1 MKLRGYLRQR
11 VARTEGVRMTDPVP
25 RQQEG
30 SPLQRLVS
38 FRSSKLDDASNR
50 ERSGGTGV
58 GGVLRLCLFSGG
70 LVSWATAKRVV
81 AKHGTKGVVLL
92 FADTMMEDEDLYR
105 FLGEAA
111 ADVLGWPK
119 APPIKALC
127 ELAAKIGEANICPE
141 GCFGRLVIIAD
152 GRNPWEV
159 MRDERIIGGG
169 KAGTDPCS
177 KILKRQLLDR
187 WERENCGPETV
198 SYFGLDWTEEHRLLR
213 MRKRMPGRKVE
224 APMTEPPYMT
234 KPQMMAW
241 LKAEGIEPPRLYKLG
256 FAHNNCGGFC
266 VKAGQAQFALLLR
279 VMPERYAYHEAKEEE
294 MRRIVGDHSVLRDRT
309 NGTTKP
315 LTLRALRERIQSQGT
330 FDTEDWGGCG
340 CAID

>member
-1 MKLRGYLRQR
+1 MTTTSLGY
-11 VARTEGVRMTDPVP
+11 T
-25 RQQEG
+25 QES
-30 SPLQRLVS
+30 SPLQRVVS
-38 FRSSKLDDASNR
+38 FPSFDVDSASDR

-105 FLGEAA
+105 FIVEAA
-111 ADVLGWPK
+111 ANVGVPLT
-119 APPIKALC
+119 
-127 ELAAKIGEANICPE
+127 
-141 GCFGRLVIIAD
+141 RIAD

-159 MRDERIIGGG
+159 MRDENIIGGG

-234 KPQMMAW
+234 KPQMMEW
-241 LKAEGIEPPRLYKLG
+241 LKTEGIEPPRLYKLG

-279 VMPERYAYHEAKEEE
+279 TMPERYAWHESKEEE
-294 MRRIVGDHSVLRDRT
+294 MRARVGNHSVLRDRT

-315 LTLRALRERIQSQGT
+315 LTLRELRERIQSQGT

-340 CAID
+340 CAIDAESEAGGGGAERQGDVLTSAEREANA